1 MHKVQT
7 KGINS
12 LRAPSRVLAIVSTLS
27 HPSQKWGFVICHP
40 CAKDSNAEAGPGLIQ
55 QDPCWDWDLFG
66 IPKQSWEC
74 RKSLLQLPHAAFP
87 PGIASAAQIAAGLL
101 PWEVSGVMMGAKV
114 GQELWIPLLSQEAE
128 PGSFTPGPH
137 LPLALICTIPHIPG
151 DFSGD
156 FYFQR
161 AFGARIQI
169 SHQLPNEL
177 QPALSPF

>member
-74 RKSLLQLPHAAFP
+74 RKSLLQLPHTAFP

-101 PWEVSGVMMGAKV
+101 PWEVSGVMMGAQGGTGAV
-114 GQELWIPLLSQEAE
+114 DSPPVPGGRAWILHSWAPPPFGSDLHHSPYPRGFLWRLLFPESLWSTNSNQ
-128 PGSFTPGPH
+128 SST
-137 LPLALICTIPHIPG
+137 
-151 DFSGD
+151 
-156 FYFQR
+156 
-161 AFGARIQI
+161 
-169 SHQLPNEL
+169 SH
-177 QPALSPF
+177 